1 MQSQLYPYARE
12 LFATA
17 QLDWTAGVVRGLL
30 LPVSYV
36 PDFTDQFL
44 SDIFSAVRI
53 AISEEIQERTAVGG
67 LCTGTPAKFPLLFD
81 NRLVAQAVLFRDT
94 GVENTSTLIAY
105 LGSEG
110 LITEPFQPIGF
121 DYFIYPNIAEGGYF
135 RL

>member
-1 MQSQLYPYARE
+1 MESQLYPYARE

-44 SDIFSAVRI
+44 SDIFSGVRI
-53 AISEEIQERTAVGG
+53 AISEEIQGRTATNG
-67 LCTGTPAKFPLLFD
+67 LCSGTAAKFPLLFD
-81 NRLVAQAVLFRDT
+81 NRLVSQAVLFRDT
-94 GVENTSTLIAY
+94 GVESTSTLIAY
-105 LGSEG
+105 LGAEG
-110 LITEPFQPIGF
+110 LISEPFQPIGF
-121 DYFIYPNIAEGGYF
+121 DYYIYPNVAEGGFF

>member
-1 MQSQLYPYARE
+1 VESQLYPYARE

-44 SDIFSAVRI
+44 SDIFEAVRI
-53 AISEEIQERTAVGG
+53 AISEEIQGRTATNG
-67 LCTGTPAKFPLLFD
+67 LCSGTPAKFPLLFD
-81 NRLVAQAVLFRDT
+81 NRLVSQAVLFRDT

-121 DYFIYPNIAEGGYF
+121 DYYIYPNVAEGGFF